1 MGHSENVDPE
11 GLRLWLVDG
20 FNVLHVGMLQGRDRS
35 DWWKRERREELLARV
50 ERFQSEHREADVLVV
65 FDGAHPPDTPHE
77 SKVSIVF
84 APSADD
90 WLVRAVREAEHA
102 ESIAVVTAD
111 RRLADRVRR
120 RGATVVPPRSFIS
133 RCS

>member
-1 MGHSENVDPE
+1 MGDSERSVEPE
-11 GLRLWLVDG
+11 GVRLWLVDG

-50 ERFQSEHREADVLVV
+50 ESFRSGHREADVLVV
-65 FDGAHPPDTPHE
+65 FDGAHPPETPHE
-77 SKVSIVF
+77 GAVSVVF

-90 WLVRAVREAEHA
+90 WLLSAVREAERA

-120 RGATVVPPRSFIS
+120 RGGTVMTPRSFIA
-133 RCS
+133 RC